1 MTESTDVY
9 RELPRVSLLGGPLH
23 QLGCRLGLVRAG
35 HRTLRLGIAIGLS
48 LWLVGALLA
57 VLEGVELWSIAML
70 GAHAR
75 LLLAIPL
82 LFLAESLLDPRVD
95 EFVRALARSS
105 IVPADQM
112 HELRAQIDGN
122 ARWNQS
128 WWLEAVCL
136 IVAIALA
143 FATPLL
149 EIPGT
154 EAFARIAAGEDLP
167 WAGWWYAVVCLTTLR
182 FLVLRWLCRWLL
194 WVYWLWRIS
203 RLRLQ
208 LVASHP
214 DGMAGLGH
222 LELVHIHV
230 MPLVMAIS
238 VVMASSYAVEIAAGR
253 MTLEAVYPAL
263 AVIILIDALLF
274 VAPLLLFSSQLW
286 TCRVRGLSDYTVL
299 GERYAAE
306 FERRWLKD
314 GAPRDELL
322 GSADI
327 QSMADLGGARQVVSD
342 MRSIPI
348 STRTLTQMLLAALLP
363 MTPLILF
370 KYPLVD
376 LIAQF
381 FTGLVGL

>member
-1 MTESTDVY
+1 MTESTDSH
-9 RELPRVSLLGGPLH
+9 RELPPVTLLGGPLH
-23 QLGCRLGLVRAG
+23 QLGGRLGLVQAG
-35 HRTLRLGIAIGLS
+35 NRTLRLGMAIGLS

-57 VLEGVELWSIAML
+57 VLEGIDLWSIAML

-82 LFLAESLLDPRVD
+82 MFLCESLLDPRVD

-105 IVPADQM
+105 IVPPDQM
-112 HELRAQIDGN
+112 HELRAQIARN
-122 ARWNQS
+122 ARWTHA
-128 WWLEAVCL
+128 WWPELACL
-136 IVAIALA
+136 LGAIALA
-143 FATPLL
+143 WATPLL

-154 EAFARIAAGEDLP
+154 DAYTRITAGAELP
-167 WAGWWYAVVCLTTLR
+167 WAGWWYAVVCLTVVR
-182 FLVLRWLCRWLL
+182 FLMLRWLCRWLM
-194 WVYWLWRIS
+194 WVYWLWQLS

-208 LVASHP
+208 LVGSHP

-222 LELVHIHV
+222 LELVHIHLL
-230 MPLVMAIS
+230 PLVLAIS
-238 VVMASSYAVEIAAGR
+238 VVMASSFAVEIAAGR
-253 MTLEAVYPAL
+253 MTLEAVYPPL
-263 AVIILIDALLF
+263 AMIVLIDAALF
-274 VAPLLLFSSQLW
+274 IGPLLLFSAQLW
-286 TCRVRGLSDYTVL
+286 NCRVRGLGNYTVL

-306 FERRWLKD
+306 FERRWLAD

-327 QSMADLGGARQVVSD
+327 QSMADLSGARQVVSD

-348 STRTLTQMLLAALLP
+348 TTRTLTQLLLAALLP

-381 FTGLVGL
+381 FSGLVGL